1 MFPDHYPYGLS
12 DEELNEIE
20 PLNNPY
26 DKYKSGLIIYN
37 SSLKHERINK
47 YASNID
53 ILPTLLNMFELN
65 YDSRVIIGKDIMSN
79 SEGIVIFND
88 RSFLTDKGYYNEKK
102 NKFIYLDDSTTKQY
116 INNKRI
122 ESFNKTNASSMLLDT
137 NYYKYIEK
145 YIENT
150 D

>member
-1 MFPDHYPYGLS
+1 MFG
-12 DEELNEIE
+12 
-20 PLNNPY
+20 
-26 DKYKSGLIIYN
+26 
-37 SSLKHERINK
+37 
-47 YASNID
+47 
-53 ILPTLLNMFELN
+53 LN